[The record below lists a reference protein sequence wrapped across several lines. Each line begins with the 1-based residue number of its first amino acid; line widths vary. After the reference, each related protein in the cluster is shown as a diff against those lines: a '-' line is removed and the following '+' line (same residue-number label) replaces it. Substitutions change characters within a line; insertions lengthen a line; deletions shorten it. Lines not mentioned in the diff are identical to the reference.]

1 MTIAKS
7 GTADVRIAAIE
18 ESTDRSAQVI
28 SANGITML
36 TIAITTRWP

>member
-1 MTIAKS
+1 MMMAKS
-7 GTADVRIAAIE
+7 GTAALMIAAID

-36 TIAITTRWP
+36 TQAMTSRWP

>member
-1 MTIAKS
+1 MTIANS
-7 GTADVRIAAIE
+7 GTAAVMIAAID

-36 TIAITTRWP
+36 THAITSRWP